1 MSLFKITIDM
11 DEEIIP
17 AVLLPNMV
25 GVETE
30 FNASNLEEA
39 LLQRADLEGPADY
52 LLGGTGSPRSG
63 DDWMLKMVSVV
74 FSVSTSVQES
84 SL

>member
-1 MSLFKITIDM
+1 M
-11 DEEIIP
+11 DEEILP

-52 LLGGTGSPRSG
+52 LLGGNGSPRSG
-63 DDWMLKMVSVV
+63 DDWMLKMASVV
-74 FSVSTSVQES
+74 YPVSMSTFRRPVYMC
-84 SL
+84 